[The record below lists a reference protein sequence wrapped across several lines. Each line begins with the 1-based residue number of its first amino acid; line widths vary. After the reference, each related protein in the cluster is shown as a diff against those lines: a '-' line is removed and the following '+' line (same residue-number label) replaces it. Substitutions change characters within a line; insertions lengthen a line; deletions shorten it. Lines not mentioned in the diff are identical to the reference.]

1 MSDFDIFVEKPKGI
15 NQKCLDS
22 FKIGVKIEW
31 NQTIT
36 NANMIEGISNIRWKF
51 VGVLAECSFENNIGK
66 KTSYSN

>member
-36 NANMIEGISNIRWKF
+36 NENMIEGISNIR
-51 VGVLAECSFENNIGK
+51 
-66 KTSYSN
+66 